1 MEASIFLNKR
11 CKLVLVNN
19 FTLRGVII
27 DVDQFGVVLQTTQ
40 KTGYHS
46 FANIKELSLE
56 NKDG

>member
-19 FTLRGVII
+19 FTLRGTVIDI
-27 DVDQFGVVLQTTQ
+27 DQFGVVLQTTQ

-46 FANIKELSLE
+46 FSNIKELSLE
-56 NKDG
+56 IEDR